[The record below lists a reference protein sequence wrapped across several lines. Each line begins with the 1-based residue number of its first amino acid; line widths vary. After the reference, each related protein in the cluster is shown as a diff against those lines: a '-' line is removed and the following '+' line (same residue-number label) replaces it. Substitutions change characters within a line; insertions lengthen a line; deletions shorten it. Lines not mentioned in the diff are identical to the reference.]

1 MAKLLG
7 PLIGAIIDRRD
18 GDSGIKGAF
27 VGGLVQSGL
36 RAAGGLM
43 ATLAV
48 GWAVKKTVDRF
59 REKDEPAVAPARR
72 KKATA

>member
-27 VGGLVQSGL
+27 IGGLVQSGL
-36 RAAGGLM
+36 RASGGLV
-43 ATLAV
+43 ATLAL
-48 GWAVKKTVDRF
+48 GWAVKKVVDKLRG
-59 REKDEPAVAPARR
+59 DEPQPAPSKSRKAVA
-72 KKATA
+72 